1 MTAFA
6 VAARAIF
13 SDRNMAED
21 AFHRVGGIGAG
32 TITRAIRRASDQVSS
47 FNEGRFVSDTILL
60 DVPTASVPLLAVGDT
75 IEMGASIYEVRADP
89 VRDADRLIWTAEAR
103 EL

>member
-1 MTAFA
+1 M
-6 VAARAIF
+6 
-13 SDRNMAED
+13 
-21 AFHRVGGIGAG
+21 
-32 TITRAIRRASDQVSS
+32 
-47 FNEGRFVSDTILL
+47 SDTILL

-75 IEMGASIYEVRADP
+75 IEMGASIYEVRSDP